1 MGNFG
6 RVRLNNLTAGCVSA
20 DMGCRHGAGRAAFVL
35 AALAIDGAG
44 WGLSGQQE
52 GLSPPEGPEATVF
65 RGGVAPAAVDA
76 VRREGALSIDGRLDD
91 QAWQPAP
98 IITDFVQGVPLE
110 GAEPSEPTEVRVVFD
125 DAAIYVAARMY
136 ESDPNVIRARLT
148 RRDERGSFDS
158 FKLSLDPNRDGL
170 TGYEFEVSA
179 AGAETDRYL
188 FGDTQED
195 VNWDAIWDSAVQVD
209 DRGWTVEMRIPLSQI
224 RYEARPGMQTWGIN
238 FERRRLETN
247 ETDYFALQSRTARGR
262 VSQFGTIDGLQLPRS
277 SRRFEVRPFAV
288 SQYHTAP
295 AAAGNPLF
303 DGTEMEPRGGL
314 DMSMG
319 IGSAFSLDATVYPDF
334 GQVEVDPEVIN
345 LTAFETFFPEKRP
358 FFVRDA
364 QIFTFAGSR
373 GGRMGGGKALFFSRR
388 IGREPRGSGPWDA
401 DFHAEPHLT
410 SILGAAKLTGRT
422 RSGLS
427 VGALAAVTGREMGQA
442 YFAQADSL
450 GRFVAE
456 PQAEH
461 AVVRLQQDFRG
472 GASKVGVIGT
482 GLKRELPGDGSFDF
496 LPSEAFS
503 FGLDFEHQWGGRRG
517 RDYRLW
523 GFYSGSLVQ
532 GSNEA
537 LIRLQRNPTHYY
549 QRPDATYLAVDSTAT
564 SMFGSDWRVQLE
576 KEGEHWTWGTWVGQQ
591 TPGFEVNDFGFLT
604 TGERLDVGGRIGY
617 REIRPGNLFRN
628 YNISLFT
635 YHNFRHSLLEK
646 VRGPDHFRRSYDTG
660 AAWMSG
666 RFTFLNNWAF
676 NLNFS
681 YSPESQSDTQTR
693 GGPLMTEPAE
703 FNVRVDANTD
713 RSRSFHVSPRFSYRV
728 AAQGRGHD
736 FNTGL
741 NISYRP
747 LPNWRFSLG
756 PNYTNRR
763 DAAQYV
769 TRSTVMDYEPTYGTR
784 YLFGDLQR
792 TGFSMETRLN
802 VSFTPDLSL
811 QLYAQPLLSA
821 GDYLGYRQLEA
832 PGSFDFLEYAEGR
845 AYRFNGDVTGCT
857 GGTTCA
863 FNGSRYFDFDGD
875 GTLDYSTRDRDFN
888 IRSLRGNA
896 VFRWEYRPGS
906 ELFLVWQHA
915 RRESVLLGNFDLNRD
930 LEGLWLAPAENVF
943 IVKVSHYLSI

>member
-1 MGNFG
+1 MKY
-6 RVRLNNLTAGCVSA
+6 
-20 DMGCRHGAGRAAFVL
+20 RHGAGRAAFFL
-35 AALAIDGAG
+35 AALAISGMG
-44 WGLSGQQE
+44 WGLSGQEE

-91 QAWQPAP
+91 PAWQPAP
-98 IITDFVQGVPLE
+98 VITDFVQGIPVE

-136 ESDPNVIRARLT
+136 ESDPGSIRARLT

-195 VNWDAIWDSAVQVD
+195 TNWDAIWDSAVQID
-209 DRGWTVEMRIPLSQI
+209 ARGWTVEMRIPLSQI

-247 ETDYFALQSRTARGR
+247 ETVYFALQSRTARGR

-277 SRRFEVRPFAV
+277 SRRFEVRPFVV

-295 AAAGNPLF
+295 ATPGNPLF

-319 IGSAFSLDATVYPDF
+319 IGSAFSLDATIYPDF

-373 GGRMGGGKALFFSRR
+373 GGRFGGGKALFFSRR
-388 IGREPRGSGPWDA
+388 IGREPRGSGPYDA
-401 DFHAEPHLT
+401 DFHEEPTQT

-422 RSGLS
+422 SGGLS
-427 VGALAAVTGREMGQA
+427 VGALAAVTGQEMGNA
-442 YFAQADSL
+442 YFAEGDHL
-450 GRFVAE
+450 IPFVAE

-461 AVVRLQQDFRG
+461 AVLRLQQDFRG
-472 GASKVGVIGT
+472 GASKIGLIGT
-482 GLKRELPGDGSFDF
+482 GLKRELPADGTFDF

-503 FGLDFEHQWGGRRG
+503 FGVDFEHQWGGRRS
-517 RDYRLW
+517 RDFRLW
-523 GFYSGSLVQ
+523 GFYSSSLVR
-532 GSNEA
+532 GSNA
-537 LIRLQRNPTHYY
+537 AMLRLQRNPNHYY
-549 QRPDATYLAVDSTAT
+549 QRPDAPHLAIDSTAT

-576 KEGEHWTWGTWVGQQ
+576 RESEHWTWGAWAGQQ
-591 TPGFEVNDFGFLT
+591 TPGFEINDFGFLT
-604 TGERLDVGGRIGY
+604 SGERLDVGGRISY
-617 REIRPGNLFRN
+617 RNIRPGNLFRN

-635 YHNFRHSLLEK
+635 FHNFRHSLLEGNL
-646 VRGPDHFRRSYDTG
+646 RDRSNWARAHDAG
-660 AAWMSG
+660 SAWFSG
-666 RFTFLNNWAF
+666 RFTFLNNWGF

-681 YSPESQSDTQTR
+681 YSPQTQSDTQTR

-703 FNVRVDANTD
+703 FGVRVDANTD
-713 RSRSFHVSPRFSYRV
+713 RSRSFHVSPNFSYRM
-728 AAQGRGHD
+728 ADQGRGHD
-736 FNTGL
+736 MSTGL

-747 LPNWRFSLG
+747 LPNWRVSVNPSF
-756 PNYTNRR
+756 NDRR
-763 DAAQYV
+763 DGAQYV
-769 TRSTVMDYEPTYGTR
+769 TRTTTLSYEPTFGTR
-784 YLFGDLQR
+784 YLFGDLHR
-792 TGFSMETRLN
+792 RGFSMETRLN

-811 QLYAQPLLSA
+811 QLYAQPLLTS
-821 GDYLGYRQLEA
+821 GDYVGYRQLA
-832 PGSFDFLEYAEGR
+832 AAGTFDFLDHEEGR
-845 AYRFNGDVTGCT
+845 VYRFNGIVTGCT
-857 GGTTCA
+857 GGTTCTRD
-863 FNGSRYFDFDGD
+863 GVRHFDFDGD
-875 GTLDYSTRDRDFN
+875 GELDYLTRDRDFN
-888 IRSLRGNA
+888 VRSLRGNA

-906 ELFLVWQHA
+906 QLFLVWQHA
-915 RRESVLLGNFDLNRD
+915 RRENVPFGSFDLNRD
-930 LEGLWLAPAENVF
+930 LEGLFFAPAENVF